1 MSVLNIKPQYL
12 YATLLDENTAVS
24 EGIATTP
31 SACAHSGG
39 CLTGKEVSYPVWY
52 YDKPESKKG

>member
-12 YATLLDENTAVS
+12 YATLLDEKTAVS
-24 EGIATTP
+24 EGIATMP

-39 CLTGKEVSYPVWY
+39 CLTTLGGFRDYGS
-52 YDKPESKKG
+52 DRIKG